1 MISPT
6 LQRVWKRVIQT
17 LEDVLDIKDNIFIY
31 GFGNT
36 EEEVNIVQDRK
47 LIQFLERSRS
57 MGVAPNPNKLKLRG
71 RKVTFMGYEL
81 TDEGKGRSTLSQSN
95 DGNTETH

>member
-1 MISPT
+1 
-6 LQRVWKRVIQT
+6 
-17 LEDVLDIKDNIFIY
+17 
-31 GFGNT
+31 
-36 EEEVNIVQDRK
+36 
-47 LIQFLERSRS
+47 

-71 RKVTFMGYEL
+71 RKVTFIGYEL